1 MEKFSYEANG
11 YNRNEVNQF
20 VSDVIRETEG
30 IITRVRKQNTEI
42 EELKKELQHYREQ
55 ENNLKNAIIQ
65 ADMTS
70 DNIKKMAREERDM
83 IVNDA
88 KHNASRIV
96 NEALLRAEK
105 IELQADTLE
114 RNMRIFKKKLKSIME
129 QQMAIVEEIEILELE
144 DKWLSSFLLKKNKF
158 CDII

>member
-11 YNRNEVNQF
+11 YNRSEVNQF

-30 IITRVRKQNTEI
+30 IITRVRKQNTEL

-55 ENNLKNAIIQ
+55 EANLKNALLK
-65 ADMTS
+65 AEETG
-70 DNIKKMAREERDM
+70 DNIKRMAREERDM
-83 IVNDA
+83 IVTDA
-88 KHNASRIV
+88 KNNASRIV

-114 RNMRIFKKKLKSIME
+114 RN
-129 QQMAIVEEIEILELE
+129 IEGF
-144 DKWLSSFLLKKNKF
+144 SNVVQVGN
-158 CDII
+158 

>member
-11 YNRNEVNQF
+11 YNRSEVNQF

-30 IITRVRKQNTEI
+30 IITRVRKQNTEL

-55 ENNLKNAIIQ
+55 EANLKNALLK
-65 ADMTS
+65 AEETG
-70 DNIKKMAREERDM
+70 DNIKRMAREERDM
-83 IVNDA
+83 IVTDA
-88 KHNASRIV
+88 KNNASRIV

-114 RNMRIFKKKLKSIME
+114 RNMRIFKKKLKSIMD
-129 QQMAIVEEIEILELE
+129 QQMAIVDEIELLELE
-144 DKWLSSFLLKKNKF
+144 DK
-158 CDII
+158 

>member
-30 IITRVRKQNTEI
+30 IITRVRKQNAEI
-42 EELKKELQHYREQ
+42 DELKKELQHYREI
-55 ENNLKNAIIQ
+55 EANLKNAIIR
-65 ADMTS
+65 AEETG
-70 DNIKKMAREERDM
+70 DNIKKMAREESDM
-83 IVNDA
+83 IVTDA

-129 QQMAIVEEIEILELE
+129 QQMAVVEEIEILELE
-144 DKWLSSFLLKKNKF
+144 DK
-158 CDII
+158 